1 VKRQRKP
8 PKSGNG
14 AITQTVHWALKE
26 CVSVMAPEP
35 GGHTRAS
42 LIMLVNDT
50 LVHITTVAQSDGSY
64 TTLVHADQPTDVRIV
79 EMKSERYGAIVKP

>member
-14 AITQTVHWALKE
+14 VIKQTVHWSLKE

-42 LIMLVNDT
+42 LIMLVNDI
-50 LVHITTVAQSDGSY
+50 LVNITTVAQSDGSY
-64 TTLVHADQPTDVRIV
+64 TTLVHADQPTDLRIF
-79 EMKSERYGAIVKP
+79 EMNSDRYGAPVKP